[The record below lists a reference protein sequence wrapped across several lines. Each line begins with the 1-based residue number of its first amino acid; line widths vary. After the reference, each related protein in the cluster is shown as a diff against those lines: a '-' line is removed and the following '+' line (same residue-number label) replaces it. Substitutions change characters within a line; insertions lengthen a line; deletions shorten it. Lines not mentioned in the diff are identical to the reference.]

1 LSARDKGSFLVSVLR
16 NDPLSASSC
25 VLALERPDGFPDA
38 LPGQFISVRISDTFE
53 PLLRRPYSIMDL
65 TTDSISLLVKVVGG
79 GSALLASQRPGAS
92 LDIIGPLG
100 GTSFPY
106 PASGGVVLVA
116 GGTGLAPFIFAARSW
131 RRGGAEPDIHLIYGA
146 EAKEELLLEL
156 IAGEFAGAHLAT
168 IDGSEGY
175 CGDVVGLCERL
186 VATGELPV
194 ENLYSCGPRGMVRAL
209 VEKVGSSFA
218 VHLTSLETI
227 MACGVGACRGC
238 TVPVWEGE
246 RMVNKAVCSDGT
258 VFAADTVAWDEWR
271 E

>member
-1 LSARDKGSFLVSVLR
+1 MSARAKGSFLVSVLR
-16 NDPLSASSC
+16 NDPLTPSSSIL
-25 VLALERPDGFPDA
+25 VLDRPEGFPDA
-38 LPGQFISVRISDTFE
+38 QPGQFISVRLTDTLE

-65 TTDSISLLVKVVGG
+65 TADTLSLLVKVIGR
-79 GSALLASQRPGAS
+79 GSALLASQKPGAS
-92 LDIIGPLG
+92 LDVIGPLG

-106 PASGGVVLVA
+106 PASGKVVFVA

-131 RRGGAEPDIHLIYGA
+131 RSGDARPEIHLLYGA
-146 EAKEELLLEL
+146 EAKDELFLEL
-156 IAGEFAGAHLAT
+156 IAGEFTGAHLAT

-175 CGDVVGLCERL
+175 CGDVVRLCEKL
-186 VATGELPV
+186 LAKGELPV
-194 ENLYSCGPRGMVRAL
+194 DHLYSCGPRGMVRAL
-209 VEKVGSSFA
+209 VRQVGSRFA
-218 VHLTSLETI
+218 EHLTSLEAI

-258 VFAADTVAWDEWR
+258 VFAANAVAWEEWK